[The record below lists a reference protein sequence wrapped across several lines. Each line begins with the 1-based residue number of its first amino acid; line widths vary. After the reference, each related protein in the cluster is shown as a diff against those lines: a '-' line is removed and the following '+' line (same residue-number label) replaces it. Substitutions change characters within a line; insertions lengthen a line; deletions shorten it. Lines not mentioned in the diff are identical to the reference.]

1 MNWAALVPIALRLIG
16 LSRYTA
22 LALKLLP
29 YIATYGPIA
38 LSYIETAQTTWA
50 AFAAQHP
57 KFAAYIEG
65 IAAKLLPRLPADQAA
80 HITLLGIFAP
90 HKMTL
95 AEQTQWM
102 NRASDAG
109 SGGA

>member
-1 MNWAALVPIALRLIG
+1 MNWAVLVPIALRLIG

-29 YIATYGPIA
+29 YITTYGPIA
-38 LSYIETAQTTWA
+38 LSYIEAAQTTWT
-50 AFAAQHP
+50 AFKAQHP
-57 KFAAYIEG
+57 QFAATIEAM
-65 IAAKLLPRLPADQAA
+65 AAKLLPKLPADQAA

-95 AEQTQWM
+95 AEQAQWM
-102 NRASDAG
+102 NRASDTG